1 MTTYQQH
8 KQKIEENFGY
18 SFWLRDAIAA
28 LEQRDPVDAVNDS
41 RFLAELMQLRLRDL
55 QQARTS

>member
-1 MTTYQQH
+1 MTYHQH
-8 KQKIEENFGY
+8 KQKIEESVGY
-18 SFWLRDAIAA
+18 SFWLRDALHA

-55 QQARTS
+55 KHGVTA